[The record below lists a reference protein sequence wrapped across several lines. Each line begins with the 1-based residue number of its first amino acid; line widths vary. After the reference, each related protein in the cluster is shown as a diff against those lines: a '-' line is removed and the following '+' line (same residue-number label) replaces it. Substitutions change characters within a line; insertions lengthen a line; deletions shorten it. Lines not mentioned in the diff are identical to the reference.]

1 MKVVAKYNIFQIL
14 STNDKV
20 SFIMFILKITMNH
33 NNHVQTKAK
42 KHLYDKNVCIP
53 YHAISWP
60 FDCNKLEGLDVAA
73 FNRWG
78 FSLLYH
84 LTNTS
89 KTMLDQNGETLDA
102 FPMQNQESHDSS
114 CQRKAV
120 ILNFSFEGFEHERKG
135 SEHDVKRLQEA
146 LKEVRKLFLVLT

>member
-20 SFIMFILKITMNH
+20 SFIMFILTITSMN
-33 NNHVQTKAK
+33 NNNHHVQTKAK
-42 KHLYDKNVCIP
+42 KHLYDKNVCIA
-53 YHAISWP
+53 YHAITWP

-84 LTNTS
+84 LINTS

-102 FPMQNQESHDSS
+102 FPMQNQESHDSY

-120 ILNFSFEGFEHERKG
+120 IFNFSLEGFEH
-135 SEHDVKRLQEA
+135 
-146 LKEVRKLFLVLT
+146 